1 MSAELYSEIDC
12 MEAAHPES
20 NSALTITK
28 NSLFIESPLIKTHE
42 MSINMLVKDAS
53 LGDSDCSS

>member
-1 MSAELYSEIDC
+1 

-28 NSLFIESPLIKTHE
+28 NSLFIESPLIKAHE